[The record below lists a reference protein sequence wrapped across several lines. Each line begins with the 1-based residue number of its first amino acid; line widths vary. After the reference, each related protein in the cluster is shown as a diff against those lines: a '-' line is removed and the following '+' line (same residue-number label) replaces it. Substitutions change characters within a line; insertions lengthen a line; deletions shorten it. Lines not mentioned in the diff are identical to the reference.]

1 VAEELDVVDVAGAL
15 HLSLGLLRWRLR
27 QTPVG
32 ELSLSERSAMTR
44 LHRGGPATA
53 AALARQEG
61 ISPQGMGLT
70 LGALEERGLIVRRAD
85 PADGRRVLV
94 SLSDEGS
101 KSLQDKRNMRT
112 EQVAKA
118 LSSGFTAAEL
128 ATLKAAAPLIERL
141 AESI

>member
-1 VAEELDVVDVAGAL
+1 MADELDVVDVAGAL

-44 LHRGGPATA
+44 LNRGGPATA

-70 LGALEERGLIVRRAD
+70 LGALEERGLIVRHPD

-118 LSSGFTAAEL
+118 LSSGFTDAEL